1 MGSDPKKP
9 IIEEEE
15 DEGSTAMFSREAHGW
30 FSSMADGREA
40 DAESVA
46 DLARNAVVD
55 TSPLSR
61 TGAAPASRT
70 GANPVVN
77 LGRTGGLAASRVPT
91 PVPPPAAAAPS
102 TRSVPAGKAPAAP
115 SRMAALAN
123 LSPKQVVVVAFV
135 GGAVLAG
142 IVGVAAF
149 LILTAR

>member
-9 IIEEEE
+9 MIEEEE

-40 DAESVA
+40 DADSVA
-46 DLARNAVVD
+46 DLARNAVAEN
-55 TSPLSR
+55 SPLSR

-77 LGRTGGLAASRVPT
+77 LGRTGGLPTARVPT
-91 PVPPPAAAAPS
+91 PVPPPAAAVPPS
-102 TRSVPAGKAPAAP
+102 RSVPAASRAPAPAT
-115 SRMAALAN
+115 REMLAK

-135 GGAVLAG
+135 GGAVLAA

-149 LILTAR
+149 FLLTAR